1 VVLEKSLDRGKAIKI
16 KTDEKEKK
24 DYHRQLCERL
34 HLDSPR
40 DHLSPISAQKFGAEK
55 TAHPVE
61 SGKEAPSLP
70 DDQRHQAMLSRN
82 DEMIRARV
90 IKFGKQGETYAWKPL
105 SMEEMR
111 KSDAVFL
118 PKYVAENDYPLYYEQ
133 LKETGNFDAKTSMG
147 ASVRLMRT
155 EAGEQ
160 YVVKRAAVGEE
171 HDHLLRQVRRMQEMR
186 AEGIAIIPELVD
198 VNIQDRELYY
208 IMPYIKGEAADKAF
222 FENMT
227 DEEFLGKLD
236 TMLSHVDQELWLK
249 GGYSSEQHHF
259 SQRHLCSIERGLEG
273 TRNVSSQ
280 EIRILLERETFTAN
294 GEQVTNLPVLLSW
307 IKQSSP
313 LLDRIFATAKVPDF
327 THGDLHFGNILFD
340 EAGKPLLIDINGKEE
355 REKSIAEF
363 EASRILLSFYRQI
376 LRNNEYRIMQNESG
390 ECRLQY
396 TEKGLEILQRRQQ
409 ALDAIMEHPDMQ
421 KWFGNKEQSRHM
433 IELLEAIHIVT
444 VFHKRPDEQ
453 QLITYVFGTQLL
465 EQAIKKSG
473 FCDTAILEYEKQDR
487 LWTPF
492 KRDIGTEAFEIARR
506 NFLKYRLDNIE
517 SVWHEMQTTKL
528 ERDGAR
534 NLFAR
539 MVSDGGALLSDVDHT
554 LIDSTQREKGMT
566 MPEGFVESAKEL
578 VNDGIPVAI
587 ITGRP
592 VDIVIKNLQN
602 GGATQEIIDKI
613 EIYGEYGV
621 TYRGPSTDGKTV
633 VSDKNAEIYVTL
645 AKELLDTIEQRI
657 SEDSELEEFTERGK
671 ENLPLI
677 GLSRKTLG
685 ATVQGRR
692 HSRNLRDY
700 LEGRVQQGASINV
713 EEKVKFVDRKL
724 NEIISSVLKDKEDY
738 KAFCKY
744 DQDNSVGIEIRLN
757 ADTTGIEISKGMAAA
772 SLVKRLKLKSVVFYG
787 DDIPDLDVPKA
798 LLQFIAA
805 NKHVDG
811 YISDRGKR
819 IELLKKSISRLT
831 PQDKSLSPTK
841 DEIQARTEK
850 IPLRNQLN
858 EEFLS
863 LHKNTVQSQAFVG
876 VKHPQGMLPTEAAII
891 EASSFMVEGP
901 DDAVA
906 FIEEMADEIIKM
918 RKLTEET

>member
-1 VVLEKSLDRGKAIKI
+1 MVLDKSLDRGKAIET

-34 HLDSPR
+34 HLDSATHR
-40 DHLSPISAQKFGAEK
+40 SSQKFGVEK
-55 TAHPVE
+55 TDHSVE
-61 SGKEAPSLP
+61 LRKEVPSLL

-90 IKFGKQGETYAWKPL
+90 IKSGKQGETYAWKPL

-118 PKYVAENDYPLYYEQ
+118 PKYVAEHDYPLYYEQ

-147 ASVRLMRT
+147 ASVRLMET
-155 EAGEQ
+155 DAGEQ
-160 YVVKRAAVGEE
+160 YVVKRAAVGKEY
-171 HDHLLRQVRRMQEMR
+171 DHLLCQVRRMQGMR
-186 AEGIAIIPELVD
+186 AEGIAIIPELVH
-198 VNIQDRELYY
+198 VNIQDMELYY
-208 IMPYIKGEAADKAF
+208 VMPYIKGEAADEAF
-222 FENMT
+222 FANMT
-227 DEEFLGKLD
+227 DEEFLGKLN
-236 TMLSHVDQELWLK
+236 TMLSHFDQELWSK
-249 GGYSSEQHHF
+249 GDYSYEQHHF
-259 SQRHLCSIERGLEG
+259 SQRHLSAIERGLEG
-273 TRNVSSQ
+273 TRNVSSK
-280 EIRILLERETFTAN
+280 EIRTLLQKGMFTVN

-307 IKQSSP
+307 IKQSSS
-313 LLDRIFATAKVPDF
+313 LLDRVFETAKVPHF
-327 THGDLHFGNILFD
+327 AHGDLHFGNILFD
-340 EAGKPLLIDINGKEE
+340 EAGKPYLIDINGTKE
-355 REKSIAEF
+355 REKNIAEF

-376 LRNNEYRIMQNESG
+376 LRNNEYRIMQDESG

-421 KWFGNKEQSRHM
+421 KWFANKEQSRHM

-444 VFHKRPDEQ
+444 VFHKRSDEQ

-465 EQAIKKSG
+465 EQAIRKSD
-473 FCDTAILEYEKQDR
+473 FCDTTILEYEKQNR
-487 LWTPF
+487 LWIPF
-492 KRDIGTEAFEIARR
+492 KRNSGTEVFEIARR
-506 NFLKYRLDNIE
+506 NFLNYYLDNIE
-517 SVWHEMQTTKL
+517 SAEHEMQTTKL

-554 LIDSTQREKGMT
+554 LIDTTQREKGMT
-566 MPEGFVESAKEL
+566 IPEGFVESAKEL
-578 VNDGIPVAI
+578 VNEGIPVAI

-592 VDIVIKNLQN
+592 VDLVIKNLQN

-621 TYRGPSTDGKTV
+621 TYRGPNTDGKTV
-633 VSDKNAEIYVTL
+633 VIDNNVEIYVSL
-645 AKELLDTIEQRI
+645 AKELLGTIEQRI
-657 SEDSELEEFTERGK
+657 SEDSELKEFTERGK
-671 ENLPLI
+671 EDLPLI

-713 EEKVKFVDRKL
+713 EEKVKFVNRKL
-724 NEIISSVLKDKEDY
+724 NEIISSVLKEKEDY
-738 KAFCKY
+738 RAFCKY
-744 DQDNSVGIEIRLN
+744 DQDNSVGIEICLN
-757 ADTTGIEISKGMAAA
+757 ADTTGIEISKGAAA
-772 SLVKRLKLKSVVFYG
+772 TSLVKRLKLKSVVFYG

-798 LLQFIAA
+798 LIQFIAA

-811 YISDRGKR
+811 YISNRGNR
-819 IELLKKSISRLT
+819 LGFLKKAISRLT
-831 PQDKSLSPTK
+831 TQDKSLAPTK
-841 DEIQARTEK
+841 DEIQARTEQ

-863 LHKNTVQSQAFVG
+863 LHKNTMQSQAFVG

-891 EASSFMVEGP
+891 EASTFMVEGP
-901 DDAVA
+901 EDALA
-906 FIEEMADEIIKM
+906 FIEEMTDEIVKL
-918 RKLTEET
+918 RKINEVT